1 MKVVHLITTIERG
14 GAENQLL
21 ILCQEQIKI
30 GNQLTVLYLK
40 GRPELEETFSK
51 IGVRSKKVAGNS
63 LLTQICTFKR
73 DLYRIKPDVVHA
85 HLPRSELVAA
95 LSRTNFPLVISRHN
109 AEKFFNSAP
118 SFFSSFLAR
127 FTSKRSDSGIAISKS
142 VRDFLFEL
150 NEVARGKDFHI
161 VMYGYP
167 FTNIHKK
174 LAKTMNPVKYR
185 FLTIGRLVPQ
195 KDYPTLLKGLSLLA
209 AQKTQFDLSILGEG
223 EKKSELEKL
232 SYELDLESR
241 IHWIGK
247 VENTSHFYDTSD
259 LFILASRYEG
269 FGMVLVEAMDHSLPI
284 VCANSPAAREVLGE
298 NYPGFFEIGNP
309 QDLAQKVSWA
319 LNNID
324 TLVKAFSDRKRFFN
338 APHMAQK
345 VQEIYKSIQK
355 RNI

>member
-21 ILCQEQIKI
+21 ILCQEQKKI

-40 GRPELEETFSK
+40 GRPELEEKFSK
-51 IGVRSKKVAGNS
+51 IGVGSKKVAGNS
-63 LLTQICTFKR
+63 LLTQIFTFKR
-73 DLYRIKPDVVHA
+73 DLNRIKPDVVHA

-127 FTSKRSDSGIAISKS
+127 FTSKSSDSGIAISKS

-167 FTNIHKK
+167 FTNIHNR
-174 LAKTMNPVKYR
+174 LAKTINPVKFR

-209 AQKTQFDLSILGEG
+209 AQKTQFELSILGEG

-247 VENTSHFYDTSD
+247 VEDTSHFYDTSD

-269 FGMVLVEAMDHSLPI
+269 FGMVLVEAMDHSVPI

-298 NYPGFFEIGNP
+298 NYPGLFEIGNP
-309 QDLAQKVSWA
+309 QDLARKVSWA
-319 LNNID
+319 LNNLD
-324 TLVKAFSDRKRFFN
+324 LLVKALSARRSLFN
-338 APHMAQK
+338 APHMAQE
-345 VQEIYKSIQK
+345 VQKIYESIQE

>member
-1 MKVVHLITTIERG
+1 MNIVHLITTIERG

-30 GNQLTVLYLK
+30 GNRLTVFYLK
-40 GRPELEETFSK
+40 GRPELEETLSK
-51 IGVRSKKVAGNS
+51 IGVWSGKVVGNS
-63 LLTQICTFKR
+63 LLTQIFSFKK
-73 DLYRIKPDVVHA
+73 DLNRIKPDVVHA

-95 LSRTNFPLVISRHN
+95 LSKTKFPLVISRHN

-127 FTSKRSDSGIAISKS
+127 FTSKHSDSGIAISKS
-142 VRDFLFEL
+142 VRDFLFES

-167 FTNIHKK
+167 FINIHKR
-174 LAKTMNPVKYR
+174 LAKTMNPAKYQ

-241 IHWIGK
+241 INWIGK
-247 VENTSHFYDTSD
+247 VADTSHFYSTSD
-259 LFILASRYEG
+259 LFILSSKYEG
-269 FGMVLVEAMDHSLPI
+269 FGMVLVEAMDRSLPI

-298 NYPGFFEIGNP
+298 HYPGFFEIGNP

-319 LNNID
+319 LNNLD
-324 TLVKAFSDRKRFFN
+324 LLVKALSERKSFFT
-338 APHMAQK
+338 APHMAQ
-345 VQEIYKSIQK
+345 EIQKIYESIQK
-355 RNI
+355 SKL

>member
-1 MKVVHLITTIERG
+1 MNIVHLITTIERG

-30 GNQLTVLYLK
+30 GNRLTVFYLK
-40 GRPELEETFSK
+40 GRPELEETLSK
-51 IGVRSKKVAGNS
+51 IGVWSGKVVGNS
-63 LLTQICTFKR
+63 LLTQMFSFKR
-73 DLYRIKPDVVHA
+73 DLNRIKPDVVHA

-95 LSRTNFPLVISRHN
+95 LSKTKFPLVISRHN

-127 FTSKRSDSGIAISKS
+127 FTSKHSDSGIAISKS
-142 VRDFLFEL
+142 VRDFLFES

-167 FTNIHKK
+167 FINIHNRF
-174 LAKTMNPVKYR
+174 AKTMNPTKYQ

-241 IHWIGK
+241 INWIGK
-247 VENTSHFYDTSD
+247 VADTSHFYSTSD
-259 LFILASRYEG
+259 LFILSSKYEG
-269 FGMVLVEAMDHSLPI
+269 FGMVLVEAMDRSLPI

-319 LNNID
+319 LNNLD
-324 TLVKAFSDRKRFFN
+324 LLVKALSDRKHFFTS
-338 APHMAQK
+338 PHMAQQ
-345 VQEIYKSIQK
+345 VQKIYESIQK
-355 RNI
+355 SKL

>member
-1 MKVVHLITTIERG
+1 MNVVHLITTIERG

-21 ILCQEQIKI
+21 ILCKEQIEI

-40 GRPELEETFSK
+40 GKSELEEAFSK
-51 IGVRSKKVAGNS
+51 IGVRTRKITGNS
-63 LLTQICTFKR
+63 LLTQIFSFKR
-73 DLYRIKPDVVHA
+73 ELKRIKPDVVHA

-95 LSRTNFPLVISRHN
+95 LSKTNYLLIISRHN
-109 AEKFFNSAP
+109 AERFFNSAP
-118 SFFSSFLAR
+118 RFFSSFLAR

-142 VRDFLFEL
+142 VRNFLFES
-150 NEVARGKDFHI
+150 NEVARDKDFYI

-167 FTNIHKK
+167 FTNTKE
-174 LAKTMNPVKYR
+174 LARTTNPAKYQ

-195 KDYPTLLKGLSLLA
+195 KDYPTLLKGLSVLA
-209 AQKTQFDLSILGEG
+209 SQKMRFDLSILGEG

-232 SYELDLESR
+232 CSELDLDRS
-241 IHWIGK
+241 ILWFGK
-247 VENTSHFYDTSD
+247 VEDTSHFYENSD

-284 VCANSPAAREVLGE
+284 VCANSPTAREVLGE

-309 QDLAQKVSWA
+309 QDLADKVSWA
-319 LNNID
+319 LKNLD
-324 TLVKAFSDRKRFFN
+324 LLVKALSARKSLFN

-345 VQEIYKSIQK
+345 VQKVYESSQLRKI
-355 RNI
+355 

>member
-1 MKVVHLITTIERG
+1 MNVVHLITTIERG
-14 GAENQLL
+14 GAENQLF

-30 GNQLTVLYLK
+30 GNQLIVLYLK
-40 GRPELEETFSK
+40 GRPELEEAFSQ
-51 IGVRSKKVAGNS
+51 IGVRSRKIAGNS
-63 LLTQICTFKR
+63 LPRQVLSFKR
-73 DLYRIKPDVVHA
+73 DLNKIKPDVVHA
-85 HLPRSELVAA
+85 HLPRSELIAA
-95 LSRTNFPLVISRHN
+95 LSRTKFPLVISRHN
-109 AEKFFNSAP
+109 TEKFFNSAP

-127 FTSKRSDSGIAISKS
+127 FTSKQSDSGIAISKS
-142 VRDFLFEL
+142 VRNFLFEL

-167 FTNIHKK
+167 FTNIHKRLTK
-174 LAKTMNPVKYR
+174 IISPAKYQ

-195 KDYPTLLKGLSLLA
+195 KDFPTLLKGLSVLA
-209 AQKTQFDLSILGEG
+209 AQKMQFDLSILGEG

-232 SYELDLESR
+232 SHELNLDSR
-241 IHWIGK
+241 IRWIGK
-247 VENTSHFYDTSD
+247 VEDTSHFYNSSD

-284 VCANSPAAREVLGE
+284 VCANIPAAREVLGE

-319 LNNID
+319 LKNLD
-324 TLVKAFSDRKRFFN
+324 VLVAKLSERKSLFN
-338 APHMAQK
+338 APYMAQK
-345 VQEIYKSIQK
+345 VQKIYQSIQK

>member
-1 MKVVHLITTIERG
+1 MNIVHLITTIERG

-30 GNQLTVLYLK
+30 GNRLTVFYLK
-40 GRPELEETFSK
+40 GRPELEETLSK
-51 IGVRSKKVAGNS
+51 IGVWSGKVVGNS
-63 LLTQICTFKR
+63 LLTQIFSFKR
-73 DLYRIKPDVVHA
+73 DLNRIKPDVVHA

-95 LSRTNFPLVISRHN
+95 LSKTKFPLVISRHN

-127 FTSKRSDSGIAISKS
+127 FTSKHSDTGIAISKS
-142 VRDFLFEL
+142 VRDFLFES
-150 NEVARGKDFHI
+150 NEVARGKEFHI

-167 FTNIHKK
+167 FINIHKR
-174 LAKTMNPVKYR
+174 LAKTMNPAKYQ

-209 AQKTQFDLSILGEG
+209 AQKTHFDLSILGEG

-232 SYELDLESR
+232 SYKLDLESR
-241 IHWIGK
+241 INWVGK
-247 VENTSHFYDTSD
+247 VADTSHFYSTSD

-298 NYPGFFEIGNP
+298 NYPGLFEIGNP

-324 TLVKAFSDRKRFFN
+324 ILVKAFSERIRLFN

>member
-63 LLTQICTFKR
+63 LLTQIFTFKR
-73 DLYRIKPDVVHA
+73 DLNRIKPDVVHA

-161 VMYGYP
+161 VTYGYP

-247 VENTSHFYDTSD
+247 VEDTSHFYDSSD

-309 QDLAQKVSWA
+309 QDLARKVSWA
-319 LNNID
+319 LNNLD
-324 TLVKAFSDRKRFFN
+324 LLVKALSERKRFFN
-338 APHMAQK
+338 APHMAQE
-345 VQEIYKSIQK
+345 VQKIYESIQK